1 MSWSDYR
8 IAIPPYRLFNA
19 LAACASM
26 RNDTVLPS
34 SAMNSSSTRYGLRP
48 RHAGYALTISAH
60 TDAGFQVMKPLAQ
73 CDKDNF
79 GARYLH
85 LRCG

>member
-8 IAIPPYRLFNA
+8 TAIPPYRLFNA
-19 LAACASM
+19 LAACASV

-48 RHAGYALTISAH
+48 RHAGYALTNNAH
-60 TDAGFQVMKPLAQ
+60 TGTGFQDMT
-73 CDKDNF
+73 
-79 GARYLH
+79 
-85 LRCG
+85 